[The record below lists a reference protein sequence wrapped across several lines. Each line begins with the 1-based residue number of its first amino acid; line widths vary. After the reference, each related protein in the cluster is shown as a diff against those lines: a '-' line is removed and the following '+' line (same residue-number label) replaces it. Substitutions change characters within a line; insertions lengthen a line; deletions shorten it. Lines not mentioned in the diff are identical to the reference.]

1 MSKVSLSLAAALAV
15 GVASPAVAQGEDRSG
30 TVQVRVLGAAV
41 LPDGEITNV
50 EIDDF
55 GLPAGSQS
63 EANDN
68 FIPKATVELFLTNNV
83 SVETIA
89 GVTQHDVDG
98 VGALAGTELVSD
110 LQIIPA
116 TVTAKYHADIADGFK
131 PYIGAGVAYFIIFNE
146 DAGAGVV
153 PLGVT
158 DVDLTNEFG
167 FALQAGADIALGDS
181 GFGLS
186 FDAKRYF
193 IGTDARFFAGDT
205 EIIRTEHDLDPWV
218 LSAGIN
224 FSF

>member
-1 MSKVSLSLAAALAV
+1 MKLPKIFLGLSLLSLGATPALA
-15 GVASPAVAQGEDRSG
+15 QEEDRTGSI
-30 TVQVRVLGAAV
+30 QVKVLGTAV
-41 LPDGEITNV
+41 LPDGAITNV

-63 EANDN
+63 EASDN
-68 FIPKATVELFLTNNV
+68 ITPTVAIEYFLSNNF
-83 SVETIA
+83 SIETIA

-98 VGALAGTELVSD
+98 AGALAGAELVSD

-116 TVTAKYHADIADGFK
+116 TVLAKYHVDLAPGFK
-131 PYIGAGVAYFIIFNE
+131 PYVGAGPAYFLIFN
-146 DAGAGVV
+146 DAAGSGVT

-158 DVDLTNEFG
+158 DVDLTNELG

-186 FDAKRYF
+186 VDAKRYF

-218 LSAGIN
+218 ISAGVTAR
-224 FSF
+224 F